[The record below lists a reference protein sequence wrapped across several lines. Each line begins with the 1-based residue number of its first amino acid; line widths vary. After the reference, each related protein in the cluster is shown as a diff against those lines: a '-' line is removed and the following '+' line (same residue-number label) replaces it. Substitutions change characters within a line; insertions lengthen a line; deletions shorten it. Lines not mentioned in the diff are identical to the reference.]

1 MLQLN
6 SAVGV
11 CASSGVDVLISK
23 ESRGGGSMID
33 RGVVNKKGIDA
44 SRIRTCALKEE
55 QIVLS
60 CSNLSP

>member
-23 ESRGGGSMID
+23 ESRGGGKYD
-33 RGVVNKKGIDA
+33 RSGR
-44 SRIRTCALKEE
+44 SE
-55 QIVLS
+55 QKRNRRQQD
-60 CSNLSP
+60 SNLRPQRGTDRFVVF